1 MADNVSGSGGVGG
14 AVRILAWNILHGGGA
29 RRLPEIVLS
38 LLAHEPDVVVLTEF
52 RSRLGGQIRGVL
64 ADHGLTHQAATP
76 TPQGSN
82 GLLIASRE
90 RLSLRDD
97 APKGHPA
104 ARRPC
109 WRDRW
114 LEVRLPNFTLSGV
127 HVPDDGRPTDRAAY
141 WQSLVAFARA
151 RRDEPVLLI
160 GDFNTGRHRADE
172 EGATFSCTAQL
183 GALWTL
189 GYRDA
194 WRELNPTARESTWVS
209 PLGGGFRIDAAHVSA
224 PLLPR
229 LRGARHSDRERVEG
243 VSDHSAV
250 LIDLD

>member
-1 MADNVSGSGGVGG
+1 
-14 AVRILAWNILHGGGA
+14 
-29 RRLPEIVLS
+29 
-38 LLAHEPDVVVLTEF
+38 VVVLSEY
-52 RSRLGGQIRGVL
+52 RPRLGGQIRGVL
-64 ADHGLTHQAATP
+64 GDHGLAHQAATP
-76 TPQGSN
+76 TPAGSN
-82 GLLIASRE
+82 GLLIASRPP
-90 RLSLRDD
+90 LSVRADG
-97 APKGHPA
+97 PTEHPA

-114 LEVRLPNFTLSGV
+114 LEVRLPGLTLAGV

-141 WQSLVAFARA
+141 WQSLLAFARA
-151 RRDEPVLLI
+151 RRDEAALLI

-194 WRELNPTARESTWVS
+194 WRELNPDARESTWVS
-209 PLGGGFRIDAAHVSA
+209 PVGGGFRIDAAHLSA

-229 LRGARHSDRERVEG
+229 LRGARHSDRERLGG

-250 LIDLD
+250 LVDLA